1 MQNIEYVEYIGA
13 VKFDG
18 NDKEYFFTT
27 IHDRLEQGDRVV
39 VDLKNGRLETATFV
53 RYAPI
58 LGEMPPCYI
67 LEILGD

>member
-13 VKFDG
+13 VKFEG

-39 VDLKNGRLETATFV
+39 VNLKNGGLETATFV

-67 LEILGD
+67 LEIIGD